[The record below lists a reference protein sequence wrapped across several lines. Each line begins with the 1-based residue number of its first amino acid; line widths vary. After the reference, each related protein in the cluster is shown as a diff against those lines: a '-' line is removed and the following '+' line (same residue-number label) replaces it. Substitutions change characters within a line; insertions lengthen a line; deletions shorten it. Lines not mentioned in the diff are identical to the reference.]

1 MSEFLEYVQSI
12 QGQILSLSCEHVEL
26 TLFSVILAIA
36 IGVPLGILISYLKK
50 LTKPV
55 LGIANIVQAI
65 PSLALLGFAIPFLGI
80 GSKPAIFMVILYSLL
95 PIIKNTYTGIQSIP
109 DQTLEAAKG
118 IGMTRAQILIK
129 VQIPMALPIIMAGV
143 RISAVTADDDCGLY
157 RSRRS
162 WLPCIFRY
170 PNIQQYADSGRCSS
184 CLYSGAGY

>member
-12 QGQILSLSCEHVEL
+12 QGQILSLSWEHVEL

-95 PIIKNTYTGIQSIP
+95 PIIKNTYTGIISIDP
-109 DQTLEAAKG
+109 KSDTG
-118 IGMTRAQILIK
+118 G
-129 VQIPMALPIIMAGV
+129 G
-143 RISAVTADDDCGLY
+143 
-157 RSRRS
+157 
-162 WLPCIFRY
+162 
-170 PNIQQYADSGRCSS
+170 
-184 CLYSGAGY
+184 

>member
-12 QGQILSLSCEHVEL
+12 QGQILSLSWEHVEL

-109 DQTLEAAKG
+109 DQTLRKTGIQHVKPSTLKG
-118 IGMTRAQILIK
+118 RNRVTN
-129 VQIPMALPIIMAGV
+129 VPIPTSSFFICVNQYP
-143 RISAVTADDDCGLY
+143 RNHISQG
-157 RSRRS
+157 
-162 WLPCIFRY
+162 
-170 PNIQQYADSGRCSS
+170 
-184 CLYSGAGY
+184 